1 MKCFYHPDRDAVTT
15 CSACGHAVCSEC
27 EYIKGSHPICRNCSR
42 NEVSAHKTHITNSG
56 NRGQINVKG
65 DLAVEEEYEHIFEI
79 DGKYYHLKSNNPDPD
94 VALEEARAKRQT
106 LWEYVEPW
114 KRKFGIVCLVLGI
127 IGLIAFPT
135 VVFTLGTGEAYEV
148 GILIKGLI
156 GSFICVG
163 TGLQFNKFFNRIS
176 LT

>member
-1 MKCFYHPDRDAVTT
+1 MFYHPDRDAVTT

-27 EYIKGSHPICRNCSR
+27 EYVKGSHPICRNCWKS
-42 NEVSAHKTHITNSG
+42 EVYARETHTMNG
-56 NRGQINVKG
+56 GDRRQINAKG
-65 DLAVEEEYEHIFEI
+65 GLVAEDQYEHIFEI
-79 DGKYYHLKSNNPDPD
+79 DGKYYHLKSNNPDPNG
-94 VALEEARAKRQT
+94 ALEDARAKGQT

-127 IGLIAFPT
+127 IGVIGFPT

-156 GSFICVG
+156 GSFICLG
-163 TGLQFNKFFNRIS
+163 TGLRFNRFFNRIS
-176 LT
+176 LI